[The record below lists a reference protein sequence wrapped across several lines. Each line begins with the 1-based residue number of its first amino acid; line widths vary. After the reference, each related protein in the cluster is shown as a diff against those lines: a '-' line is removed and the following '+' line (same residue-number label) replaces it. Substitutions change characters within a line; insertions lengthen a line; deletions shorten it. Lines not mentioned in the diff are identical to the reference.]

1 MTVLPQKYGKW
12 SMVIFQIMVE
22 PFLQAKFQ
30 ILSKH
35 SFCYTSSFNP
45 KGNQRVPQALPLLR
59 IQSKPDSMKF
69 ILSLNLMTNQRGDTF
84 DRTSCSNSCATL
96 FSDNQPVK
104 LLRTC
109 NNHAGSTVFNLQ
121 LTFSSFVN
129 HFKMLLTKITMFFV
143 HSTFQVSSSPFSTGR
158 INNGQVLP
166 EMYHQAYN
174 SHS

>member
-69 ILSLNLMTNQRGDTF
+69 ILTQNLKNYHAPKNLRSDHAPSKNKY
-84 DRTSCSNSCATL
+84 DRVPPKMEHGHFSNYGGTL
-96 FSDNQPVK
+96 FLAKFQIFFLNTASAILPPSTQRAIKECPWHFLCQGFNQ
-104 LLRTC
+104 
-109 NNHAGSTVFNLQ
+109 NQTV
-121 LTFSSFVN
+121 
-129 HFKMLLTKITMFFV
+129 
-143 HSTFQVSSSPFSTGR
+143 
-158 INNGQVLP
+158 
-166 EMYHQAYN
+166 
-174 SHS
+174 